1 MQFVVAGEPVE
12 FSEREVAM
20 RSLRSFFSPA
30 DMKAILEAIQKAES
44 RTSGEIMVRVERK
57 AGKDPMAVAR
67 KAFDALGMRNT
78 ELHNGVLFLVAIA
91 DRRFVVL
98 GDDGIN
104 EKVPQGFWNK
114 VRDVVMEH
122 FGKGAFG
129 EGLAEGVRLDGEQL
143 AIFFPHQAAD
153 ANELPDAISY
163 ADER

>member
-1 MQFVVAGEPVE
+1 
-12 FSEREVAM
+12 M
-20 RSLRSFFSPA
+20 RSLKSFFSPA
-30 DMKAILEAIQKAES
+30 DEKAILEAIDKAES

-91 DRRFVVL
+91 DRRFAVL

-129 EGLAEGVRLDGEQL
+129 EGLAEGIRLAGEQL
-143 AIFFPHQAAD
+143 ATFFPHKAAD
-153 ANELPDAISY
+153 IDELPDAISY